1 VSSHHN
7 FPTFVNPFVRRAVEA
22 NRYRRWVLA
31 EDLVALPT
39 KGRVFARSRRVRL
52 GDVSPGGRLR
62 LDAFARYLQDVSN
75 DDTRDAEYS
84 DVMGWVVRRTV
95 VVVERFA
102 RLGEIVEAST
112 FCSGT
117 GSRWA
122 ERRVS
127 VRGDEGAWMEAAT
140 IWVHVDLETVRPK
153 VLPPEFFTLYGEAA
167 AGRTIRARLTH
178 PDAPDDAEIRP
189 WPLRYVDYDVLGHMN
204 NAAYWAVVE
213 EELARRRELRA
224 PLRAEVEFRNAVE
237 RGHHVGVIT
246 EAIDDGVAIWLV
258 GDGGTAHASARVTAA
273 R

>member
-1 VSSHHN
+1 
-7 FPTFVNPFVRRAVEA
+7 
-22 NRYRRWVLA
+22 VLDA
-31 EDLVALPT
+31 DLVALPA
-39 KGRVFARSRRVRL
+39 KGRVFARRRRVRL

-75 DDTRDAEYS
+75 DDTRDAHYS

-95 VVVERFA
+95 VVVEHFA
-102 RLGEIVEAST
+102 RLGEIVQART

-127 VRGDEGAWMEAAT
+127 VHGEDGADMEAAT
-140 IWVHVDLETVRPK
+140 IWVHVDLDTVRPK
-153 VLPPEFFTLYGEAA
+153 VLPAEFLALFGEAA
-167 AGRTIRARLTH
+167 GGRTVRARLVH
-178 PDAPDDAEIRP
+178 PEPPAGAEVQP
-189 WPLRYVDYDVLGHMN
+189 WPVRYVDYDVLGHMN

-213 EELARRRELRA
+213 QELGQRRNLRA

-237 RGHHVGVIT
+237 RGHEVGVIT
-246 EAIDDGVAIWLV
+246 DPIDAGVAIWLV
-258 GDGGTAHASARVTAA
+258 GDGGVVHASARVTVAGNSHLVG